1 MFQRE
6 RVAKSFSL
14 FFLDEVELTLG
25 HAGDVAFFA
34 NTPNDEGV
42 PFTLKTMGEGSLLD
56 GFFDGGVLK
65 LDHFATFG
73 ALEMIV
79 LGVAIIVFVEGSG
92 SEFEFS
98 EKASIDKFIEGA
110 ISGGPADFK
119 ASGLHIRNKGF
130 CIEVIMVAED
140 KANHISLLASE
151 ALGFITCDQVFLE
164 FVFWRLGYDNR
175 LQIHG

>member
-1 MFQRE
+1 M
-6 RVAKSFSL
+6 
-14 FFLDEVELTLG
+14 TLG

-42 PFTLKTMGEGSLLD
+42 PFALKAVGKGSLLD

-65 LDHFATFG
+65 LDHFATLG

-79 LGVAIIVFVEGSG
+79 LGVAIIVFVEGAG
-92 SEFEFS
+92 SEFKFS
-98 EKASIDKFIEGA
+98 EKASIDKFIEGS
-110 ISGGPADFK
+110 ISCGPADFK
-119 ASGLHIRNKGF
+119 ACSLHIRNKSF

-140 KANHISLLASE
+140 KANHISLLACE
-151 ALGFITCDQVFLE
+151 ALGFVTCVQVFLE
-164 FVFWRLGYDNR
+164 FVFGRLRDDNR